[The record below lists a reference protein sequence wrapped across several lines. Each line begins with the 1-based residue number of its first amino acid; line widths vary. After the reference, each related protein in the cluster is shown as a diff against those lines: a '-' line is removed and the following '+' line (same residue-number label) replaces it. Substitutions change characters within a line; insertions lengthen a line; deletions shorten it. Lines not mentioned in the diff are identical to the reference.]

1 MKQGE
6 TVVSIELQPVSV
18 PNPSTKTSS
27 SSSHPTMT
35 PQKQK
40 RNSQKGHRRSISLN
54 NIGEFFS
61 GGDLKP
67 NETCCNNYWCKAKRS
82 YALDFCNFIIFLV
95 VLGMYASSY
104 RNGTQGFYLTSSIE
118 DTIFAQEMP
127 FGESHIRKTFRDV
140 EDEDELWSYYN
151 QVLIPALYT
160 DSCDLTDGECL
171 PHINGLN
178 YVIAPPRI
186 FQNRMET
193 VPCVIP
199 NHIDKAFSLEL
210 NKRLKS
216 KPCYPEYVDG
226 APSTEYRFNKT
237 TVESSLSECFEYK
250 SRKVG
255 YPIVGDINPSSYD
268 TSGYECRIPKN
279 MNLTQVLEVS

>member
-1 MKQGE
+1 
-6 TVVSIELQPVSV
+6 
-18 PNPSTKTSS
+18 
-27 SSSHPTMT
+27 MT

-127 FGESHIRKTFRDV
+127 FGESHVRKTFRDV
-140 EDEDELWSYYN
+140 EDEDELWSSN
-151 QVLIPALYT
+151 CTKFICPGFVDAHAHAPQHAFTGTGMDLPLLEWLQTYT
-160 DSCDLTDGECL
+160 F
-171 PHINGLN
+171 PHEARFSNVKHAQQIYDRAVVSHLRNG
-178 YVIAPPRI
+178 
-186 FQNRMET
+186 
-193 VPCVIP
+193 
-199 NHIDKAFSLEL
+199 S
-210 NKRLKS
+210 
-216 KPCYPEYVDG
+216 
-226 APSTEYRFNKT
+226 T
-237 TVESSLSECFEYK
+237 TVSYFATIHIEACKVLVDIVRDRGQRALVGKVNMDRNSPDNYCETTENSLRDTQTFVENTYNCPTKSNKSIVTSS
-250 SRKVG
+250 
-255 YPIVGDINPSSYD
+255 IIDISS
-268 TSGYECRIPKN
+268 IIKI
-279 MNLTQVLEVS
+279 